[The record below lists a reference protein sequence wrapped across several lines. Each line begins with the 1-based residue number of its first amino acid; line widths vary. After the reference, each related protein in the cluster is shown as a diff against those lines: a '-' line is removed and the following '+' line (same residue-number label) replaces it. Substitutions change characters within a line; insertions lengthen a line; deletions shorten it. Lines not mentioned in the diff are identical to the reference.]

1 MVKMPLR
8 LYSVR
13 IISPPTAYDFLHCQ
27 NMSLLDDR
35 KRIKTESMHHY
46 KSTVHI
52 RLGANSADASI
63 RLNS

>member
-13 IISPPTAYDFLHCQ
+13 IISPPTAYDFLQ

-35 KRIKTESMHHY
+35 KRIKTELMHHY